1 MHHPTSWRR
10 RVALV
15 LAAGLTS
22 LYAGAQTSNP
32 DTDIPPNPALTWS
45 LTDETWQLPANESM
59 GMVGGRVLMDVSP
72 HWKMG
77 VASYGALR
85 GNRGG
90 FITLGAEAQ
99 THWSLGDQQTLVGN
113 LFVGGGGGR
122 DGRSLAGGGLMVR
135 TSLGLVQHL
144 GAGHHIGIGMSHVS
158 FPEGRIRSTQPYLSY
173 SYEFPSLLWGGWPS
187 LPTGGTPERGNTLP
201 SRNQEFAVV
210 AYDYRLASDAM
221 QDNGT
226 KSQYPRMQL
235 LGAEWLSYLDK
246 HWFIKIEGA
255 GALGGESAGYMQI
268 LLGGGY
274 RVPLSARQSLKLHAT
289 AGPAGG
295 GATDTG
301 GGLLTDVGIGWQMRL
316 LAHQSLELSVSD
328 VRAPGRSFAAR
339 NVGVKL
345 VHHLQQPRS
354 DGQALSPALLS
365 GLDTERLRMRL
376 VQQSYQGAS
385 PDWRCCYAH
394 LPVHNLGLQLDYML
408 GPTEQA
414 RQAFVTG
421 QGIAAYKGEA
431 GAYMTGLVGAG
442 LRQKLAPR
450 WTAEVEALV
459 GAAGGGGLRMGGG
472 LVAQTN
478 IGLGYQLTPQLGL
491 MVTAGRMEALRGEF
505 KANVLGGSA
514 VYHFSTVTRR

>member
-1 MHHPTSWRR
+1 MSKHNVSRHPVA
-10 RVALV
+10 VALTI
-15 LAAGLTS
+15 GLHS
-22 LYAGAQTSNP
+22 LSAGAQPSNP
-32 DTDIPPNPALTWS
+32 EIDIPPNPALTWS

-77 VASYGALR
+77 VASYGAMR

-99 THWSLGDQQTLVGN
+99 THWSLGDHQTLVGN

-135 TSLGLVQHL
+135 TSLGLEQHL

-173 SYEFPSLLWGGWPS
+173 SYEFPSLLWGGWPN
-187 LPTGGTPERGNTLP
+187 LPTGGTPDLSNTLP

-226 KSQYPRMQL
+226 QAQHPRMQL
-235 LGAEWLSYLDK
+235 LGAQWLSYFDK
-246 HWFIKIEGA
+246 HWFFKIDGA

-274 RVPLSARQSLKLHAT
+274 RFPLSARQSLKLHAT

-316 LAHQSLELSVSD
+316 RAHQSLELSVSD
-328 VRAPGRSFAAR
+328 VRAPGRSFVGR
-339 NVGVKL
+339 NLGIKL
-345 VHHLQQPRS
+345 VHHLQQPDT
-354 DGQALSPALLS
+354 DGQALSAAMLS
-365 GLDTERLRMRL
+365 GLDVERLRMRL

-385 PDWRCCYAH
+385 PDWRCCYAD

-408 GPTEQA
+408 GPTEKA
-414 RQAFVTG
+414 RQWFLTG

-450 WTAEVEALV
+450 WSAEVEALI
-459 GAAGGGGLRMGGG
+459 GAAGGGGLRVGGG

-478 IGLGYQLTPQLGL
+478 IGLGYQLTPQVGL
-491 MVTAGRMEALRGEF
+491 LVTAGRMEALHGDF
-505 KANVLGGSA
+505 KANVLGASA
-514 VYHFSTVTRR
+514 VYHFSTLVRR